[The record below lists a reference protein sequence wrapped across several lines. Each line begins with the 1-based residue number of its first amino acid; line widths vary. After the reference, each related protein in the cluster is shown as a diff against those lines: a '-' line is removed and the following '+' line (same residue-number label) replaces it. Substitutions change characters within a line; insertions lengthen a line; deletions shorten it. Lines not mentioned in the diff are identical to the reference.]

1 MKNWNG
7 IIGLLLLTIVATS
20 CGPNL
25 SPFTQ
30 RLYDQ
35 QGWTQD
41 DLQKIQFYLSEDIV
55 LKRQAREGRSRI
67 SDGEIKIV
75 DDGKV
80 EKVTIRRGTPGVFIF
95 SPKDNRFAISFDRN
109 DDLYLMFGPNPK
121 AGNRYTLLASDWK
134 RRTGTISYGGK
145 KYNIDT
151 RAAYAALMVD
161 LKRTRRVSTRSR
173 TAGGRKIN

>member
-7 IIGLLLLTIVATS
+7 IIGLLLLTVLATS

-25 SPFTQ
+25 TPFTQ

-35 QGWTQD
+35 QAWTQD
-41 DLQKIQFYLSEDIV
+41 DLKEIQFYLSEDIV

-67 SDGEIKIV
+67 TDGGIRIV
-75 DDGKV
+75 DDGKID
-80 EKVTIRRGTPGVFIF
+80 KVTIRRGTPGVFVF
-95 SPKDNRFAISFDRN
+95 SPKDNRFAISFDKN
-109 DDLYLMFGPNPK
+109 DDLYLMFGTNPK
-121 AGNRYTLLASDWK
+121 ASNRYTLLASEW
-134 RRTGTISYGGK
+134 RNRVGTVSYGEK
-145 KYNIDT
+145 QYKIDT